1 LPALPASL
9 TRLAGSLL
17 DLVFPPRCAGCRR
30 PGTYLCADCRREVQW
45 QSGPICPVC
54 GRKTRAPE
62 LCAPCRDTP
71 LPLDGIRSA
80 VEFSGPVRRAV
91 HALKYRGR
99 RELAPALAEL
109 MLTAWR
115 AAPLPAELIVPVPL
129 HAGRL
134 AARGYNQAALL
145 AEAFARGAG
154 LPCEAAALERTRAT
168 SAQVELG
175 ARDRR
180 RNVADAFHA
189 QAARVAGR
197 HVLLIDDVCTTGAT
211 LGACGGALRAAGCPG
226 VWAFTL
232 ARAHWDPELDVA
244 DDKPGDTG

>member
-1 LPALPASL
+1 LPALPVSL

-30 PGTYLCADCRREVQW
+30 PGTYLCADCRRAVHR
-45 QSGPICPVC
+45 QSGPICPAC
-54 GRKTRAPE
+54 GRATRVPE
-62 LCAPCRDTP
+62 LCAPCRETP

-99 RELAPALAEL
+99 RELAPVLAEL
-109 MLTAWR
+109 MLAAWR
-115 AAPLPAELIVPVPL
+115 DAPLPAELVVPVPL

-154 LPCEAAALERTRAT
+154 LPYEAAALARTRAT
-168 SAQVELG
+168 PAQVELG
-175 ARDRR
+175 ARERR
-180 RNVADAFHA
+180 RNVADAFSA
-189 QAARVAGR
+189 VAAHVGR
-197 HVLLIDDVCTTGAT
+197 RRVLLIDDVCTTGAT
-211 LGACGGALRAAGCPG
+211 LGACGAALRAAGCPG
-226 VWAFTL
+226 AWAFTL

-244 DDKPGDTG
+244 DDRPEDTG